1 MLPAG
6 VDLRL
11 PPTTL
16 EAVRDALSKARP
28 VTSSFELASDGMMIY
43 RVRGG
48 DTVGRI
54 AARFGSSI
62 GAIQRSNGLSNANL
76 IVPGQRLRI
85 P

>member
-1 MLPAG
+1 M
-6 VDLRL
+6 RL
-11 PPTTL
+11 PPATL

-28 VTSSFELASDGMMIY
+28 VTSSFELASDGVMIY

-48 DTVGRI
+48 DTIGKI

-62 GAIQRSNGLSNANL
+62 GTIQRSNGLSNANL